1 MNGETKILLSEVE
14 QELTLK
20 GTLPPNAK
28 SVLLAFG
35 PEGGW
40 NEKELAAF
48 REAGW
53 TSASLGNKILRAET
67 AVIVAVAI
75 VASVLQ

>member
-1 MNGETKILLSEVE
+1 M
-14 QELTLK
+14 LK
-20 GTLPPNAK
+20 DSIPQGTN

-40 NEKELAAF
+40 TEKELATF

-53 TSASLGNKILRAET
+53 TSASLGHTILRAET
-67 AVIVAVAI
+67 AVIAALAV